1 MSSRSARRRDVFDRP
16 ANVFVAGFIGSPP
29 MNLLDARSRVAGGR
43 PVARLSDGVEVP
55 LPGRCRG
62 ETPEGQEIVLGFRPE
77 SFAPRGHSLH
87 EAEQSLTVNR
97 AVTIAEPLG
106 TETILFADLGGK
118 EVQGKML
125 NPRVVAPGEMLEFT
139 PRPGAAARLRCRE
152 RESRCDDIIL

>member
-1 MSSRSARRRDVFDRP
+1 VFDKP

-29 MNLLDARSRVAGGR
+29 MNQLEAKVVSATGR

-55 LPGRCRG
+55 LPADVAGK
-62 ETPEGQEIVLGFRPE
+62 TQEGQAIVIGFRPE

-87 EAEQSLTVNR
+87 EAEQSLSLNR
-97 AVTIAEPLG
+97 AVSIAEPLG

-125 NPRVVAPGEMLEFT
+125 NPRVVTPGEMLEFT
-139 PRPGAAARLRCRE
+139 LDLARLHVFDA
-152 RESRCDDIIL
+152 ESGRSLR